1 MDAVRC
7 PQLLSRLLKK
17 CRPIDLGWS
26 LGDLEPLRRIQSG
39 CQLAMCVFESML
51 ALDSQRSLVVSFHA
65 HRNLRFIKLESRME
79 SCSKEAEKQQ
89 QKVAAGRKNG
99 AYKLYTKK
107 ETS

>member
-1 MDAVRC
+1 
-7 PQLLSRLLKK
+7 
-17 CRPIDLGWS
+17 
-26 LGDLEPLRRIQSG
+26 
-39 CQLAMCVFESML
+39 
-51 ALDSQRSLVVSFHA
+51 VVSFHA